1 MTLQRTQVVN
11 FALLAFAIVLQF
23 QTTEVWG
30 KRLHEKI
37 YESFFG
43 GTCFRRLNGTHQTGC
58 SSAESGSVGA
68 LHYVDDNSQLDFLLD
83 SPPAPPY
90 AAILKSDFFTRS
102 NLMRLKNDGG
112 RNITAVIVLNAFNNY
127 TEETTGFSHELKC
140 PNQYSGILKPNS
152 LETATCSAL
161 QPEDTWNPWGSGLL
175 HEDFPF
181 PIIIIPDNETVVRLI
196 DCFKKFNNFDYK
208 TQHLRSLCAVE
219 IKSFMSAAVN
229 TEVCWRRSNFI
240 HNFATT
246 RYCDPLEGRNVYA
259 TLFPRKMVEV
269 DEMSAS
275 RASQIDREEK
285 FIMVTTRMDTTGMFE
300 GVYGVGAMDSL
311 TGYTILISVAHTL
324 SRLLSDKRLLLNPK
338 LNILF
343 MIFNGESYDYIG
355 SQRFIYDVENS
366 RFPKLSSRTAPIA
379 LENIEYVLDLGTF
392 DTISNIKLHALS
404 EFPYAKAMLEKFQL
418 YATKSKYDFNIRFE
432 SSIGYQ
438 MPPTSAQSF
447 LRKNISFP
455 ATILNAPPSNRFY
468 HSVYDDGANVRYNYT
483 NSSLDYT
490 KLMDQAEAFKKFKA
504 NDVQMKIRNVSA
516 VVTMSLY
523 EVLTGKEYN
532 GDILPSPVLI
542 DEILYCFIKSQ
553 NCPLFF
559 AASKPNSFKKLPLI
573 APNRYISVNRDTEEA
588 TLWTLRIMGYLL
600 SQKLD
605 NVPRE
610 NCTYLPRYWF
620 AGYNKQGECRL
631 TTQNDSL
638 ALSPAFTIENY
649 NWSSGE
655 YSTWSESTWSSLSS
669 RLFLRPSRTHEIITL
684 TTGIV
689 VFLLSFCLIYII
701 STKSEIL
708 FEDPG
713 PNASTDALN
722 PPTAC

>member
-1 MTLQRTQVVN
+1 MALHWSQVVN
-11 FALLAFAIVLQF
+11 FAFLVCVVLQF
-23 QTTEVWG
+23 QTTEVSC

-43 GTCFRRLNGTHQTGC
+43 GSCFRRLNGTHQTGC

-90 AAILKSDFFTRS
+90 AAILKSDFFTRQ
-102 NLMRLKNDGG
+102 NLMRLKNEGG

-127 TEETTGFSHELKC
+127 TEETTGFSHELQC

-152 LETATCSAL
+152 LETATCSAASP
-161 QPEDTWNPWGSGLL
+161 QETWNPWGSGLL

-196 DCFKKFNNFDYK
+196 ECFRKFNNFDYK
-208 TQHLRSLCAVE
+208 NQHLRSLCAVE
-219 IKSFMSAAVN
+219 IKSFMSAAVSS
-229 TEVCWRRSNFI
+229 EVCWRRSNFI
-240 HNFATT
+240 NNLAQT
-246 RYCDPLEGRNVYA
+246 RYCDPLEGKNIYA
-259 TLFPRKMVEV
+259 TLFPRKMVDVVE
-269 DEMSAS
+269 DSQ
-275 RASQIDREEK
+275 RAAQVDREEK
-285 FIMVTTRMDTTGMFE
+285 FVMVTTRMDTTGMFE

-311 TGYTILISVAHTL
+311 TGYTILVSVAHTL
-324 SRLLSDKRLLLNPK
+324 SRLINDKTQLKNSK

-355 SQRFIYDVENS
+355 SQRFVYDLENLY
-366 RFPKLSSRTAPIA
+366 FPKPSTHTAPIT
-379 LENIEYVLDLGTF
+379 LDNIDFILDLGTF
-392 DTISNIKLHALS
+392 DTISKIKLHSLS
-404 EFPYAKAMLEKFQL
+404 EFPFAKTLLDKLQH
-418 YATKSKYDFNIRFE
+418 YSIKSKYNFNIQFE
-432 SSIGYQ
+432 NSIGYQ

-447 LRKNISFP
+447 LRKNNSFP
-455 ATILNAPPSNRFY
+455 AVILNAPPSNHFY
-468 HSVYDDGANVRYNYT
+468 HSVYDDGANLKFNYT

-490 KLMDQAEAFKKFKA
+490 KLMPHNEALKYFKA
-504 NDVQMKIRNVSA
+504 DSVQMKIRNVSA
-516 VVTMSLY
+516 VITMSLY
-523 EVLTGKEYN
+523 DVLTGKEYW
-532 GDILPSPVLI
+532 DDLLPSPVLI

-559 AASKPNSFKKLPLI
+559 AASKPNSFTKLPLI
-573 APNRYISVNRDTEEA
+573 APNRYISVNRDSQEA
-588 TLWTLRIMGYLL
+588 TIWTYRIMGYLV
-600 SQKLD
+600 SQKLH

-620 AGYNKQGECRL
+620 AGYNKQGECGL
-631 TTQNDSL
+631 TTQNYSL

-689 VFLLSFCLIYII
+689 VFLLSFSLIYII
-701 STKSEIL
+701 STRSEVL